1 MGKKKV
7 VTSKAVEQEEVA
19 PIVEQEENVLQY
31 DGDESI
37 TYDGEKIYEDGSNF
51 VTKDEVAAGRYVAKK
66 KGLSSFGA
74 MLKAA
79 GAKRKERKKMYG
91 KEN

>member
-7 VTSKAVEQEEVA
+7 VTSKAVEQEEFNPE
-19 PIVEQEENVLQY
+19 PIVVEQEE
-31 DGDESI
+31 
-37 TYDGEKIYEDGSNF
+37 T
-51 VTKDEVAAGRYVAKK
+51 VAVKSVAKK
-66 KGLSSFGA
+66 KGLSSFGS

-79 GAKRKERKKMYG
+79 NAKRKERKKLYG

>member
-7 VTSKAVEQEEVA
+7 VTSKSIEQEEFNPE
-19 PIVEQEENVLQY
+19 PIVEQE
-31 DGDESI
+31 GITESAV
-37 TYDGEKIYEDGSNF
+37 EQS
-51 VTKDEVAAGRYVAKK
+51 EVAAAKSVAKK
-66 KGLSSFGA
+66 KGLSSFGS

-79 GAKRKERKKMYG
+79 NAKRKERKKLYG

>member
-19 PIVEQEENVLQY
+19 
-31 DGDESI
+31 ESI
-37 TYDGEKIYEDGSNF
+37 
-51 VTKDEVAAGRYVAKK
+51 VTQDEVAVKSVAKK

-79 GAKRKERKKMYG
+79 GAKRKERKKLYG

>member
-7 VTSKAVEQEEVA
+7 VTSKAVEQEEFNPE
-19 PIVEQEENVLQY
+19 PIVEQSE
-31 DGDESI
+31 I
-37 TYDGEKIYEDGSNF
+37 
-51 VTKDEVAAGRYVAKK
+51 VAVKSVAKK
-66 KGLSSFGA
+66 KGLSSFGS

-79 GAKRKERKKMYG
+79 NAKRKERKKLYG

>member
-7 VTSKAVEQEEVA
+7 VTSKSIEQEEFNPE
-19 PIVEQEENVLQY
+19 PIVEQE
-31 DGDESI
+31 GI
-37 TYDGEKIYEDGSNF
+37 TEPAVEQS
-51 VTKDEVAAGRYVAKK
+51 EVAAAKSVAKK
-66 KGLSSFGA
+66 KGLSSFGS

-79 GAKRKERKKMYG
+79 NAKRKERKKLYG